1 MNITDKLALNLRQP
15 LTACNAGLFIS
26 RGCGLHPDRM
36 IDSYELIFVRK
47 GRLDLQEHG
56 RAFVIESGQTLVLW
70 PGRRHG
76 GTRPYPRDLS
86 FYWIHFRIAPRKKH
100 LPPGN
105 RIVVPQQS
113 TVRRP
118 DRLAELY
125 HRFINDQEA
134 GTLRPIPA
142 ALLIM
147 LMLCEA
153 SDVGRPSIKIASTAH
168 VLAERAEAFCTIHF
182 QAAISTAGIAGE
194 LHCNPDYLG
203 RIFRQVKG
211 ITLTDFIHQRRL
223 REARALLRE
232 SALNVDQIAQACV
245 FRKPGIFD
253 VFSVATKECPRSPIA
268 ASMRG
273 RTSIRGNEQRLLAT
287 SASKTY

>member
-1 MNITDKLALNLRQP
+1 MNKTNTLALDLHQP

-26 RGCGLHPDRM
+26 RGCGSHPDRV

-47 GRLDLQEHG
+47 GRLDMQEQG
-56 RAFVIESGQTLVLW
+56 RAFVIETGQTLVLW

-86 FYWIHFRIAPRKKH
+86 FYWIHFRIAPWKKH
-100 LPPGN
+100 LPPKN
-105 RIVVPQQS
+105 RIVVPQQAA
-113 TVRRP
+113 VRRP

-125 HRFINDQEA
+125 HRFINDQEEGA
-134 GTLRPIPA
+134 LQPIPA
-142 ALLIM
+142 ALLVM
-147 LMLCEA
+147 LILCEA
-153 SDVGRPSIKIASTAH
+153 ADMGLPPIKTDSTAH
-168 VLAERAEAFCTIHF
+168 VLAERAAAFSTAHF
-182 QAAISTAGIAGE
+182 QSAISTAEIAGE

-232 SALNVDQIAQACV
+232 SALNVDQIAQACGFQKAGY
-245 FRKPGIFD
+245 FRRIFRRHEGMPPL
-253 VFSVATKECPRSPIA
+253 AYRRLYA
-268 ASMRG
+268 
-273 RTSIRGNEQRLLAT
+273 RTHINTR
-287 SASKTY
+287 

>member
-1 MNITDKLALNLRQP
+1 MNIINKLVLHLHQP

-26 RGCGLHPDRM
+26 RGCGIHPDRV

-47 GRLDLQEHG
+47 GHLDMQEHG
-56 RAFVIESGQTLVLW
+56 RAFVIETGQTLVLW

-76 GTRPYPRDLS
+76 GTRPYLHDLS
-86 FYWIHFRIAPRKKH
+86 FYWIHFRIAPWKKH
-100 LPPGN
+100 ASPDN
-105 RIVVPQQS
+105 RIVVPQQAA
-113 TVRRP
+113 VRRP

-125 HRFINDQEA
+125 HRFINDQES
-134 GTLRPIPA
+134 GDLQPIPA
-142 ALLIM
+142 ALLVM

-153 SDVGRPSIKIASTAH
+153 AAVGLPSIKMASTAH
-168 VLAERAEAFCTIHF
+168 VLAERAEAFITTHF
-182 QAAISTAGIAGE
+182 QSAINTAGIARE

-232 SALNVDQIAQACV
+232 SALNVDQIAQACGFQDGGY
-245 FRKPGIFD
+245 FRRIFRRH
-253 VFSVATKECPRSPIA
+253 EGMSPLA
-268 ASMRG
+268 YRRLYA
-273 RTSIRGNEQRLLAT
+273 RTHINTR
-287 SASKTY
+287 

>member
-1 MNITDKLALNLRQP
+1 MNKPGKLVLHLHQP

-26 RGCGLHPDRM
+26 RGCGIHPDRV

-47 GRLDLQEHG
+47 GRLDMQEHS

-86 FYWIHFRIAPRKKH
+86 FYWIHFQIAPWKKH
-100 LPPGN
+100 LPPEN
-105 RIVVPQQS
+105 RIVVSQQAA
-113 TVRRP
+113 VRRP
-118 DRLAELY
+118 ERLAELY
-125 HRFINDQEA
+125 HRFINDQEEGA
-134 GTLRPIPA
+134 LQPIPA
-142 ALLIM
+142 ALLVM

-153 SDVGRPSIKIASTAH
+153 ADVGRPSIKMASTAH
-168 VLAERAEAFCTIHF
+168 VLAERAEAFSATHL
-182 QAAISTAGIAGE
+182 QSAISTAGIAGE

-223 REARALLRE
+223 REARTLLRE
-232 SALNVDQIAQACV
+232 SALNVDQIAHACGFQKAGY
-245 FRKPGIFD
+245 FRRIFRRHEGMPPL
-253 VFSVATKECPRSPIA
+253 AYRRLYA
-268 ASMRG
+268 
-273 RTSIRGNEQRLLAT
+273 RTHINTR
-287 SASKTY
+287 